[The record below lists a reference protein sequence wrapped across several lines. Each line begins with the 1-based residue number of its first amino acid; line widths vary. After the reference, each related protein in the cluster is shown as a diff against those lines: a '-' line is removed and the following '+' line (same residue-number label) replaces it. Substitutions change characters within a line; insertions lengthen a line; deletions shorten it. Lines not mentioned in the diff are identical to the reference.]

1 MIKRSEKHDIC
12 QWWRTPL
19 VGVAEADTIGGRGR
33 GGTDEK
39 QRNNWLA
46 LSFSSQSSLF
56 WKCEDK
62 KSWLTRWEK
71 FRFQLIV
78 VSTRTSRFLDDPIGV
93 VQIQFAGFELDVD
106 QSIDIIE
113 AGRIRRNLVWKS
125 VFKNLGPHLIR
136 NSNESQSLSWGDL
149 FQPWIELWRKTAE
162 IFSKKRPYGLVQKM
176 SVETPEMQKEVKYR
190 KRPKWP
196 RPRIKMNKRWY
207 NRFWAL

>member
-12 QWWRTPL
+12 LWWRTPL
-19 VGVAEADTIGGRGR
+19 VGVPEAGQTRKREIIGCR
-33 GGTDEK
+33 
-39 QRNNWLA
+39 WVSL
-46 LSFSSQSSLF
+46 LSLSLL
-56 WKCEDK
+56 ERRRQ

-78 VSTRTSRFLDDPIGV
+78 VSTRTSRFPDDPIGV